1 MPITEEEFERS
12 AQHVQQDLH
21 QIRANVSAFSKLASR
36 VSTDNMVLRR
46 SIRDACEEIQS
57 IARSV
62 EEKTTALGKLVGTA
76 NSKTESVR
84 RRRQQRLLRDLS
96 QLRKEFDQISREAKS
111 REHNVPVADRDEA
124 DGENQGLLASDQATG
139 EDELVLLE
147 EGAQLDA
154 ELDQERKN
162 AIKSI
167 NQKVSIVQDVF
178 QDFAEMTAQQGQ
190 LLNDIDSYIS
200 AVRNDTKQGMD
211 AVQKAAAN
219 GETSMWTIITLCI
232 LFAVAIYIVMA

>member
-1 MPITEEEFERS
+1 MS
-12 AQHVQQDLH
+12 VDLVH
-21 QIRANVSAFSKLASR
+21 GS
-36 VSTDNMVLRR
+36 
-46 SIRDACEEIQS
+46 
-57 IARSV
+57 
-62 EEKTTALGKLVGTA
+62 
-76 NSKTESVR
+76 
-84 RRRQQRLLRDLS
+84 
-96 QLRKEFDQISREAKS
+96 
-111 REHNVPVADRDEA
+111 DEA

-190 LLNDIDSYIS
+190 LLSNVSFHVQCS
-200 AVRNDTKQGMD
+200 A
-211 AVQKAAAN
+211 
-219 GETSMWTIITLCI
+219 C
-232 LFAVAIYIVMA
+232 